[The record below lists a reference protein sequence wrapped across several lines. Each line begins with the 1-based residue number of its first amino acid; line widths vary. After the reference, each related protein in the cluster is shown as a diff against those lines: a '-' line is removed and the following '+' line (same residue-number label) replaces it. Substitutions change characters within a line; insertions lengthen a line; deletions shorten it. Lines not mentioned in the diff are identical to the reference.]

1 MYGGEF
7 RIKEDDLADYND
19 PRVIEELG
27 LSNTPVQ
34 TPPKLDSESEGD
46 NEVKQEEAGRGL
58 EESQEAKS
66 IREHEARK
74 AKRIQEFHTLNQ
86 KLSENGYKMRM
97 KVWAD
102 QAQSFKPISMIAPTM
117 TLAETLR
124 TIPLE
129 DAEQISEFQGLVYM
143 PKHSCKNTYCLQCR

>member
-7 RIKEDDLADYND
+7 RVVEDDLVDYND
-19 PRVIEELG
+19 PDFDTKEQQS
-27 LSNTPVQ
+27 SNTPVQ

-58 EESQEAKS
+58 EESQEAKN
-66 IREHEARK
+66 IQEHEERK

-102 QAQSFKPISMIAPTM
+102 PTQSFRPITMILKFLKQNNIPTHPSKP
-117 TLAETLR
+117 LKR
-124 TIPLE
+124 
-129 DAEQISEFQGLVYM
+129 
-143 PKHSCKNTYCLQCR
+143 